1 MQNGVLFGILMTLLN
16 QKRASATE
24 LAAKYELS
32 PRTINRYIDA
42 LGEAGIPI
50 VSVSGRH
57 GGFEIMDSFRL
68 EAAYFTAGEYE
79 RLIESVKGFSGDE
92 MAQKL
97 EEKLKSL
104 SKSVSDDFFLAS
116 DKLIVFNSDNKS
128 LLGKLQ
134 TVKDAL
140 KKNLVLDIDY
150 HAAEGN
156 IGKRRI
162 EPLCLYLRDGQWYVY
177 AFCRLR
183 EDFRFFKLNRIF
195 GCTKTQEKFSPR
207 TFDGRLADFN
217 ERKSPRTDVTIAF
230 KPNVL
235 AEVEEWLGV
244 ENVVKSKDGN
254 GYWGFGSFPYDKM
267 LVSKIMGFGSNV
279 KVLRPA
285 KLVSEIRKIAK
296 NISELYSL

>member
-1 MQNGVLFGILMTLLN
+1 M
-16 QKRASATE
+16 
-24 LAAKYELS
+24 
-32 PRTINRYIDA
+32 
-42 LGEAGIPI
+42 
-50 VSVSGRH
+50 
-57 GGFEIMDSFRL
+57 
-68 EAAYFTAGEYE
+68 
-79 RLIESVKGFSGDE
+79 
-92 MAQKL
+92 
-97 EEKLKSL
+97 
-104 SKSVSDDFFLAS
+104 
-116 DKLIVFNSDNKS
+116 
-128 LLGKLQ
+128 
-134 TVKDAL
+134 
-140 KKNLVLDIDY
+140 
-150 HAAEGN
+150 
-156 IGKRRI
+156 
-162 EPLCLYLRDGQWYVY
+162 RDGQWYVY

-207 TFDGRLADFN
+207 PFDGRLADFN

-230 KPNVL
+230 KPSVL

-296 NISELYSL
+296 TFRSCILCKFHSQEKRKNLIQRLRQDGGKLVSASLRKLLRRQAQRIK